1 MKAILYPSILISI
14 SIISTTPSGIRFPDE
29 LEDGRRSRV
38 LLGAN
43 VLVISFHPERQQSSH
58 QFLMRRGR
66 FTIKLALSLSPWG
79 NWVGDTTANIL
90 PEKHVWLFKSLP
102 LPLGAKV
109 NVHIWIFS
117 SVLSWYQAGQSGCKS
132 RVFPLPVLCF
142 GSCNASHFM
151 RFHGNHPSPPCL
163 SFPVCKINSLF
174 GKRVQE
180 QWVT

>member
-38 LLGAN
+38 FPGAN

-117 SVLSWYQAGQSGCKS
+117 SVLSWYQAGQPDVKAGCS
-132 RVFPLPVLCF
+132 LSQFCALAVVMPLISWDFMEITLPHH
-142 GSCNASHFM
+142 AS
-151 RFHGNHPSPPCL
+151 
-163 SFPVCKINSLF
+163 VSLF
-174 GKRVQE
+174 VK
-180 QWVT
+180 